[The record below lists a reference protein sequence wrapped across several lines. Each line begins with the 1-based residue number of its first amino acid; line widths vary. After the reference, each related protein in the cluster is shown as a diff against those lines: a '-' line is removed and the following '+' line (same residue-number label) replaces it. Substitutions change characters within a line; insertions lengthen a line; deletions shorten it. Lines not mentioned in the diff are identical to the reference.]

1 MKTLTEL
8 PEWQALQSHYA
19 DISGEQ
25 MVDLFAANP
34 DRFNEFS
41 VNACGILL
49 DYSKNRINRQTMQLL
64 TALADRIGIA
74 DHAAAMFNGDRIN
87 STEDRSVLH
96 CALRMPADQSLVVD
110 GVDVVA
116 EVHNVARQAAA
127 FTDKVRSG
135 DWRGYTGKPITTV
148 VNIGIGGS
156 DLGPLMVCEALK
168 PWQQRSLDFRFVS
181 NVDGTHITEALHGLD
196 ADTTLFIVASK
207 TFTTQETLA
216 NAHTAR
222 NWFLKSGSESD
233 IAKHFVAVSTNADAV
248 AEFGI
253 DVANM
258 FRFWDWVGG
267 RYSLWS
273 SIGLAIRLSIGN
285 DNFDRML
292 AGAHAMDQH
301 FLTAEYEHNLPV
313 ILGLLGVW
321 YGNFFGARSH
331 VIAPYDQYLHRFPA
345 YLQQLDM
352 ESNGKQVTSDG
363 CTVDYATGPVLWGE
377 PGTNGQHAFF
387 QLIHQGTDL
396 IPADFITAANSCNET
411 GFHHTMLLANCIA
424 QTEALMTGKTLAQVE
439 AELRGSG
446 RTDETDEQAVQQLA
460 PHKVFNGNRP
470 TNTLMVEQLT
480 PAALGSLIA
489 LYEHKVFVQGK
500 IWGINSFDQWG
511 VELGKQLAAA
521 VLDELNSGSIGEHD
535 SSTTGLMR
543 YCQQHRQS

>member
-1 MKTLTEL
+1 MTMLTEL
-8 PEWQALQSHYA
+8 PEWQALNSHYA
-19 DISGEQ
+19 DMKGEQ
-25 MVDLFAANP
+25 MHNLFAANP
-34 DRFNEFS
+34 NRFDEFS
-41 VNACGILL
+41 AEACGILL
-49 DYSKNRINRQTMQLL
+49 DYSKNRVNDRTLQLL
-64 TALADRIGIA
+64 FALADRIGID
-74 DHAAAMFNGDRIN
+74 DHAAAMMRGDRIN

-96 CALRMPADQSLVVD
+96 CALRMPATESLMVD

-116 EVHNVARQAAA
+116 EVHEVAQQAAA
-127 FTDKVRSG
+127 FVDKVRSG
-135 DWRGYTGKPITTV
+135 EWRGYTGKPIKTV

-181 NVDGTHITEALHGLD
+181 NVDGTHITEALTGLD

-222 NWFLKSGSESD
+222 DWFLQSGTEAD
-233 IAKHFVAVSTNADAV
+233 IARHFVAVSTNAEAV
-248 AEFGI
+248 SAFGI

-285 DNFDRML
+285 DQFDALL
-292 AGAHAMDQH
+292 AGAHAMDKH
-301 FLTAEYEHNLPV
+301 FLEAEYSHNLPV
-313 ILGLLGVW
+313 ILGMLGVW
-321 YGNFFGARSH
+321 YGNFFGARTH

-352 ESNGKQVTSDG
+352 ESNGKQVRTDG
-363 CTVDYATGPVLWGE
+363 QPVDCATGAVLWGE

-387 QLIHQGTDL
+387 QLIHQGSDL
-396 IPADFITAANSCNET
+396 IPADFITAANSCNES
-411 GFHHTMLLANCIA
+411 GSHHSMLLANCIA
-424 QTEALMTGKTLAQVE
+424 QTEALMTGKTRAQVE
-439 AELRGSG
+439 QELRDAGASDG
-446 RTDETDEQAVQQLA
+446 AIAELA
-460 PHKVFNGNRP
+460 PHKVFTGNRP
-470 TNTLMVEQLT
+470 TNTLMVEQMT
-480 PAALGSLIA
+480 PAALGALIA

-511 VELGKQLAAA
+511 VELGKQLAAT
-521 VLDELNSGSIGEHD
+521 VLRELQDGSPGTHD
-535 SSTTGLMR
+535 SSTTGLMQ
-543 YCQQHRQS
+543 YCRQHRQNLIL

>member
-1 MKTLTEL
+1 MKSLTEL
-8 PEWQALQSHYA
+8 PQWQALQSHYA
-19 DISGEQ
+19 DIKSEQ
-25 MVDLFAANP
+25 MINLFADNP
-34 DRFNEFS
+34 ARFDDFS
-41 VNACGILL
+41 AYACGILL
-49 DYSKNRINRQTMQLL
+49 DYSKNRVNETTLQLL
-64 TALADRIGIA
+64 FALADKVGIA
-74 DHAAAMFNGDRIN
+74 DHAAAMFRGDRIN
-87 STEDRSVLH
+87 TTEDRSVLH
-96 CALRMPADQSLVVD
+96 AALRMPADQSLVVD

-116 EVHNVARQAAA
+116 EVHKVAGLAAT
-127 FTDKVRSG
+127 FVDKVRSAE
-135 DWRGYTGKPITTV
+135 WRGYSGKPIKTI

-181 NVDGTHITEALHGLD
+181 NVDGTHITEALAGLD

-222 NWFLKSGSESD
+222 DWFLRNASQAD
-233 IAKHFVAVSTNADAV
+233 IAKHFVAVSTNESAV

-285 DNFDRML
+285 DNFDQML

-301 FLTAEYEHNLPV
+301 FASAESHRNLPV
-313 ILGLLGVW
+313 ILGMLGVW
-321 YGNFFGARSH
+321 YGNFFGARSQ

-352 ESNGKQVTSDG
+352 ESNGKQVRSDNQA
-363 CTVDYATGPVLWGE
+363 VDYATGTVLWGE

-396 IPADFITAANSCNET
+396 IPADFITAANSCNES
-411 GFHHTMLLANCIA
+411 GSHHSMLLANCIA
-424 QTEALMTGKTLAQVE
+424 QTEALMTGKTRAQVE
-439 AELRGSG
+439 TELRDSG
-446 RTDETDEQAVQQLA
+446 MDDEAIARLA
-460 PHKVFNGNRP
+460 PHKVFSGNRP
-470 TNTLMVEQLT
+470 TNTIMVEQLT
-480 PAALGSLIA
+480 PAVLGSLIA

-521 VLDELNSGSIGEHD
+521 VLSELQSGSVGEHD
-535 SSTTGLMR
+535 SSTVGLMR
-543 YCQQHRQS
+543 FCQNNRQS

>member
-1 MKTLTEL
+1 
-8 PEWQALQSHYA
+8 
-19 DISGEQ
+19 
-25 MVDLFAANP
+25 
-34 DRFNEFS
+34 
-41 VNACGILL
+41 
-49 DYSKNRINRQTMQLL
+49 
-64 TALADRIGIA
+64 
-74 DHAAAMFNGDRIN
+74 
-87 STEDRSVLH
+87 
-96 CALRMPADQSLVVD
+96 
-110 GVDVVA
+110 
-116 EVHNVARQAAA
+116 
-127 FTDKVRSG
+127 
-135 DWRGYTGKPITTV
+135 
-148 VNIGIGGS
+148 
-156 DLGPLMVCEALK
+156 
-168 PWQQRSLDFRFVS
+168 
-181 NVDGTHITEALHGLD
+181 
-196 ADTTLFIVASK
+196 
-207 TFTTQETLA
+207 
-216 NAHTAR
+216 
-222 NWFLKSGSESD
+222 
-233 IAKHFVAVSTNADAV
+233 VSTNADAV

-363 CTVDYATGPVLWGE
+363 CVVDYATGPVLWGE

>member
-1 MKTLTEL
+1 MKTLTDL

-19 DISGEQ
+19 EINNEQ
-25 MVDLFAANP
+25 MVNLFADNP
-34 DRFNEFS
+34 GRFDDFS
-41 VNACGILL
+41 VHACGILL
-49 DYSKNRINRQTMQLL
+49 DYSKNRVNEKTLQLL
-64 TALADRIGIA
+64 FALADKVGVA
-74 DHAAAMFNGDRIN
+74 DHATAMFRGDRIN
-87 STEDRSVLH
+87 TTEDRSVLH
-96 CALRMPADQSLVVD
+96 TALRMPADQSLVVD

-116 EVHNVARQAAA
+116 EVHQVAALAAA
-127 FTDKVRSG
+127 FVDKVRSG
-135 DWRGYTGKPITTV
+135 EWRGYTGKPIKTV

-181 NVDGTHITEALHGLD
+181 NVDGTHITEAIADLD

-222 NWFLKSGSESD
+222 NWFLQNGTQAD
-233 IAKHFVAVSTNADAV
+233 VAKHFVAVSTNESAV

-285 DNFDRML
+285 DNFNQLL

-301 FLTAEYEHNLPV
+301 FSSAETHRNMPV
-313 ILGLLGVW
+313 ILAMLGVW
-321 YGNFFGARSH
+321 YGNFFGARSQ

-352 ESNGKQVTSDG
+352 ESNGKQVRTDG
-363 CTVDYATGPVLWGE
+363 QGVDYATGAVLWGE

-387 QLIHQGTDL
+387 QLIHQGSDL
-396 IPADFITAANSCNET
+396 IPADFITAARSCNES
-411 GFHHTMLLANCIA
+411 GSHHSMLLANCIA
-424 QTEALMTGKTLAQVE
+424 QTEALMTGKTRSQVE
-439 AELRGSG
+439 TELRDGG
-446 RTDETDEQAVQQLA
+446 MDDDAIAKLA
-460 PHKVFNGNRP
+460 PHKVFTGNRP
-470 TNTLMVEQLT
+470 TNTLIVEQLT

-521 VLDELNSGSIGEHD
+521 VLSELESGSIGEHD

-543 YCQQHRQS
+543 FCQQNRQS